1 MKLEK
6 LVEVFNRDRRHIS
19 AEEMMML
26 VQGALGVLAILPFGI
41 WRVVQGSY
49 LQALVDFSIV
59 VGMLSF
65 AIYGALK
72 GRYRQVNVTFA
83 IFYCV
88 GMLVAVALQGEKML
102 LWAYPAAVAVFFVV
116 RLREAMLISFF
127 AIVII
132 CFLLVG
138 KVAGF
143 YLCSFIVTYTLV
155 CLFAYIFASR
165 ILQDNRRLTV
175 EATIDPLT
183 GAGNRRALAEAMEKV
198 IADKS
203 INPAMAVSLVLFDID
218 YFKSIN
224 DLYGHAI
231 GDKFL
236 MRFADFLR
244 GMIRADEALYRFGG
258 EEFVVL
264 AKGDMGDASSLA
276 HQVRDL
282 LESTYLISDKQVTVS
297 VGVAELAIG
306 ESARELMKR
315 ADDALYEAK
324 TSGRNRVCQ
333 AVAFNAI
340 AAGVTG

>member
-6 LVEVFNRDRRHIS
+6 LAEVFNRDKKHIS

-26 VQGALGVLAILPFGI
+26 VQGALGVLAIFPFAI
-41 WRVVQGSY
+41 WRVVQGNY

-59 VGMLSF
+59 VGMLSL
-65 AIYGALK
+65 AVYGALK
-72 GRYRQVNVTFA
+72 GRYRQVNVSFA

-116 RLREAMLISFF
+116 RLREAILISFF
-127 AIVII
+127 AIVVI

-138 KVAGF
+138 KASGL
-143 YLCSFIVTYTLV
+143 YLSSFIVTYTLV
-155 CLFAYIFASR
+155 CLFAYIFAAR

-183 GAGNRRALAEAMEKV
+183 GAGNRRALAEAMERVIVEKSANPKV
-198 IADKS
+198 
-203 INPAMAVSLVLFDID
+203 AVSLVLFDID

-236 MRFADFLR
+236 IRFADFLR
-244 GMIRADEALYRFGG
+244 SMIRVDESLYRFGG

-264 AKGDMGDASSLA
+264 AKGDIGDASSLA
-276 HQVRDL
+276 HQVREL

-306 ESARELMKR
+306 ESARELIKR
-315 ADDALYEAK
+315 ADDALYKAK
-324 TSGRNRVCQ
+324 TSGRNRVCE
-333 AVAFNAI
+333 AVSFNAI
-340 AAGVTG
+340 AAGAMD